1 MMSSTP
7 RLCVALFIFSFFAFD
22 ARVYG
27 QTEYNAT
34 VVSGYHHTLFTKT
47 DGSLW
52 AVGRNQSG
60 QLGDGTTTD
69 RNESIKIVNSNV
81 IDVAAGQYHSLFI
94 KSDGSLWAVGGNNYG
109 QLGDGTTTDRTS
121 PVKIVDN
128 NVSQVEAY
136 GTHSLYLKND
146 GTLWVFGR
154 NNYGQLGDGTTTD
167 RNASVQ
173 VLSGVATMAAGL
185 THTLAVKTD
194 GSLHAWGRNHKGQL
208 GDGTTTDRTSP
219 IQVLGSGISQVA
231 AGNYHSIY
239 TNTSGDLYAM
249 GWNQYG
255 QLGDGTTTDRVSPV
269 QTSGASNVSHIA
281 AGNFSSYYRSD
292 TTGGVF
298 GRNQYG
304 QLGDGTTTDRNS
316 SAAGFSD
323 FKYATFAPAQSY
335 AYMLHDDKSLLAW
348 GRNNYGQLGNGT
360 KDDKLTPFTVIS
372 SNGMQPKMLNLTITS
387 NGSNGT
393 VNASGD
399 YNATSQIG
407 IYDLGTTVNLTSSF
421 SSLGYIFSGWSGGV
435 IDPAANTTISMTAD
449 FNVTATFSQDTADS
463 DGDGLSNYTELALY
477 PFTDPNDADSDDDT
491 ISDGDES
498 ALGLDPNSAN
508 TALVTYYNNREA
520 TARSEGNASGI
531 AYVQA
536 NLSSYSLYTEL
547 EKNASVQTAT
557 TAGKAEGLATVQA
570 DMASKG
576 LSVLTYIDQMST
588 SKPYTSE
595 WFYQPGMGWM
605 WTSETVF
612 PFVYQVKVGAEVGAW
627 LYFGQLSEQASAS
640 FYDYSTETW
649 ITPASSD

>member
-1 MMSSTP
+1 MMFSMS
-7 RLCVALFIFSFFAFD
+7 RLCTALFIFSFFAFH

-34 VVSGYHHTLFTKT
+34 VSSGYHHTLFTKT

-52 AVGRNQSG
+52 TVGRNQYG
-60 QLGDGTTTD
+60 QLGDGNTVD
-69 RNESIKIVNSNV
+69 RNESIKIVNSDV
-81 IDVAAGQYHSLFI
+81 IDVAGGQYHSLFI
-94 KSDGSLWAVGGNNYG
+94 KSDGSLWGMGRNNYG

-121 PVKIVDN
+121 PVKIVDA
-128 NVSQVEAY
+128 NVSKVEAY

-146 GTLWVFGR
+146 GTLWAFGR
-154 NNYGQLGDGTTTD
+154 NNYGQLGDGTSTD
-167 RNASVQ
+167 RNVSLQ
-173 VLSGVATMAAGL
+173 VLSGVSTMAAGL
-185 THTLAVKTD
+185 NHTLAVKTD

-231 AGNYHSIY
+231 AGNYHSIF

-269 QTSGASNVSHIA
+269 QSGGASNVSHIA

-292 TTGGVF
+292 STGGVF

-316 SAAGFSD
+316 SVSGSSN

-335 AYMLHDDKSLLAW
+335 AYMLHDNNSLLAW
-348 GRNNYGQLGNGT
+348 GKNNYGQLGNGT
-360 KDDKLTPFTVIS
+360 TDDNATPSTVIS
-372 SNGMQPKMLNLTITS
+372 SNGMQPKWLTLSVTA
-387 NGSNGT
+387 NGSNG
-393 VNASGD
+393 VVSASGD
-399 YNATSQIG
+399 FNATTLRG
-407 IYDLGTTVNLTSSF
+407 IYDKESVVNLTASF
-421 SSLGYIFSGWSGGV
+421 SSLGYIFSGWSRDLSG
-435 IDPAANTTISMTAD
+435 ANLTPTLTMSAHRA
-449 FNVTATFSQDTADS
+449 VTATFAQDTGDTDS
-463 DGDGLSNYTELALY
+463 DGLTNYAELVTHS
-477 PFTDPNDADSDDDT
+477 TDPNDADSDNDT

-520 TARSEGNASGI
+520 SARSEGNTSGI

-536 NLSSYSLYTEL
+536 NLSSYNLYTEV
-547 EKNASVQTAT
+547 EKNASVNTAT

-576 LSVLTYIDQMST
+576 LSVLTYIDQMNT
-588 SKPYTSE
+588 SKPYTYE

-605 WTSETVF
+605 WTSENVF

-640 FYDYSTETW
+640 FYDYGTETW
-649 ITPASSD
+649 ITPVSSE